1 MKKFHKC
8 FLCILLVCALPLTP
22 IKGNAHILTNSYIN
36 NILVAN
42 PNIGIGFSHKPVK
55 ILSDSGITTAALDL
69 AKEIPSFAIEPK
81 QDNSRLS
88 NIFKCLKTFL
98 YNIIIK
104 VSTSIS
110 LLQHSYLHHTLL
122 KKCPIGNNIHRL
134 NVACFLL
141 GTLLLCS
148 FH

>member
-1 MKKFHKC
+1 MKKFHKY

-22 IKGNAHILTNSYIN
+22 INGNAHILTNSYIN
-36 NILVAN
+36 NILVTN

-55 ILSDSGITTAALDL
+55 ILSDCGITTAALDL
-69 AKEIPSFAIEPK
+69 AKEIPSFDIEPK

-110 LLQHSYLHHTLL
+110 LL
-122 KKCPIGNNIHRL
+122 
-134 NVACFLL
+134 
-141 GTLLLCS
+141 
-148 FH
+148 